1 MSKVQTLRVFMK
13 QRLTA
18 AAEEIF
24 ELFERTIAEYEEELC
39 RHRKLL
45 DAVLQPQVQLHRA
58 EVQQLLVRKE
68 EDPSEQQDWSSGL
81 DQEDPPEVP
90 HIKEE
95 QEELWTRQD
104 AEQLQA
110 LEEADIINFTVKSEE
125 DDEEKPPSS
134 QLHQGPTE
142 ADVEDCGGAEPA
154 WNFNPEGL
162 LEPFTQDKTSDSSEP
177 DSFTSDDLRTSSGP
191 PSGLHCLKNSGRNT
205 GEKSISCSEC
215 DKKFSFNSQLKKH
228 MITHTG
234 EKPFSCSVCSKRF
247 NQKIHLTRHMA
258 LHTGETRYS
267 CSVCGKRFIWHSQ
280 LKNHQWAGCRSS
292 QLHQRQTGAAGG
304 DCGGPEP
311 VRNLNPGCGT
321 SSGHEGDQQ
330 GHARIHSEEKC
341 FSCSVCKKSFQWR
354 GNLVTHMRIH
364 TGEKPFSCSVCG
376 RRFAAESSLPRHFRI
391 HTGEKP
397 FTCSVCK
404 KTFSDRSVLSKHMRV
419 HTGEKPFSCSVCGKT
434 FAQTG
439 DLRRHLTVHTE
450 KTFSCS
456 VCGERFTR
464 LAYAKKHKCVGENSG
479 SQFQQDLSSEGNTD
493 QLNTD
498 IQSPS

>member
-1 MSKVQTLRVFMK
+1 MLDTGLSVSTEGKLAPKSAAPSVNKLASGGSVHTAGGDHPACCEPGRPQQQRRRQSSLAVNNPEVVVEGGPTMDSPQSIEYVGLKVSVA
-13 QRLTA
+13 RLT
-18 AAEEIF
+18 
-24 ELFERTIAEYEEELC
+24 
-39 RHRKLL
+39 
-45 DAVLQPQVQLHRA
+45 
-58 EVQQLLVRKE
+58 
-68 EDPSEQQDWSSGL
+68 DWSSGL

-267 CSVCGKRFIWHSQ
+267 CSVCGKRFI
-280 LKNHQWAGCRSS
+280 C
-292 QLHQRQTGAAGG
+292 
-304 DCGGPEP
+304 
-311 VRNLNPGCGT
+311 
-321 SSGHEGDQQ
+321 SGHEGDQQ

-419 HTGEKPFSCSVCGKT
+419 HTGEKPSHLMTLSKLSRSKPNSLIHLFTETQLFPYEQNLVTVERKNCPEQEETSSRTGLDCG
-434 FAQTG
+434 
-439 DLRRHLTVHTE
+439 
-450 KTFSCS
+450 
-456 VCGERFTR
+456 
-464 LAYAKKHKCVGENSG
+464 
-479 SQFQQDLSSEGNTD
+479 SSA
-493 QLNTD
+493 LF
-498 IQSPS
+498 